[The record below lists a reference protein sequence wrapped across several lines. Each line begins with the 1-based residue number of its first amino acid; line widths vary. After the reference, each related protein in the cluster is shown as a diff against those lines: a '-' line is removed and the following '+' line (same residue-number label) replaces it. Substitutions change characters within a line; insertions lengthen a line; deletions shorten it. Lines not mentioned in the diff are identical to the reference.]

1 MVGKYF
7 RLWKSAIALG
17 TLLLN
22 STRNNNHNDT
32 LCDGTDNEL
41 AKLIFVYCKRKWV
54 LLQPWLL
61 VCSAKPN
68 PAFWIRCPELA
79 KVPFATQMLLQ
90 VTNRNLFSPSWC
102 RWTLM
107 SLVAATCC
115 HVRASTIWY
124 YVPSLHRLPQGWCRQ
139 EATED
144 ITDLDCPRSVQSTCP
159 FLSSLT
165 HSLLDLTAIWP
176 NLLKKS
182 KIKPCYNCKIW
193 AINWRYS
200 LTIAI
205 SELLGQIQWHPSTWE
220 LG

>member
-1 MVGKYF
+1 MYKCSSAAEKSF
-7 RLWKSAIALG
+7 WSWKSTVALG

-79 KVPFATQMLLQ
+79 KVPFATQMLLR

-102 RWTLM
+102 LWILM
-107 SLVAATCC
+107 SLVAATCYLA
-115 HVRASTIWY
+115 RASTIWSF
-124 YVPSLHRLPQGWCRQ
+124 VPSLLRLPQGWFHR
-139 EATED
+139 EAMVVT
-144 ITDLDCPRSVQSTCP
+144 TALACPRSAQSTCP
-159 FLSSLT
+159 SFRSPIRL
-165 HSLLDLTAIWP
+165 LLDSTILSKA
-176 NLLKKS
+176 LRKS
-182 KIKPCYNCKIW
+182 QK
-193 AINWRYS
+193 
-200 LTIAI
+200 
-205 SELLGQIQWHPSTWE
+205 
-220 LG
+220 